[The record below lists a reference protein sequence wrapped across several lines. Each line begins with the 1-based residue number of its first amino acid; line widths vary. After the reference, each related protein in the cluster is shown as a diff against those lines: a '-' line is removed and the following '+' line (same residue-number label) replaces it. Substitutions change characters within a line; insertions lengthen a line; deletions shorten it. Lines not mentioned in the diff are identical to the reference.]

1 MSIDSLEK
9 SLSNLNL
16 NSFQESFHKIF
27 IERIEHFDIM
37 LSIIESKEA
46 FIINL
51 FANEKLYRQLHDN
64 IQNNIYDCKDLV
76 KKITKNRP
84 PTYFDIMNKQKHNKI
99 SIFQEFKNLSIE
111 CIQSFARTFF
121 QIFWFNYLTN
131 SFHYLRFIT
140 QIIVDPS
147 LQEIYTNSQR
157 PNKQDNDDVKN
168 NVFHRGANSCC
179 SLMLSKNSF
188 LTSASWKLPLRTVVC
203 VNELCAMMPRFS
215 QQP

>member
-111 CIQSFARTFF
+111 CIQSFESIIHHIPYVTETDFTPPEIETFF
-121 QIFWFNYLTN
+121 ELLI
-131 SFHYLRFIT
+131 S
-140 QIIVDPS
+140 
-147 LQEIYTNSQR
+147 
-157 PNKQDNDDVKN
+157 
-168 NVFHRGANSCC
+168 
-179 SLMLSKNSF
+179 
-188 LTSASWKLPLRTVVC
+188 
-203 VNELCAMMPRFS
+203 VNESIYQKEL
-215 QQP
+215 